1 MNAVIILWA
10 GVAGTAL
17 TLAGVHGFLWLLDRR
32 TSANL
37 AFCVVAVSVAGISMA
52 ELGMMHSASPA
63 EYGAWVRWF
72 HVPNFLA
79 ILGLL
84 AFVRLEF
91 RTGRLWLAA
100 TIVVLRT
107 GLLALNFTLPL
118 NANWSEITSL
128 RTVTFFGEQVSIVG
142 SAVVQPFQ
150 WVATIANLLFIAYVA
165 DAFVQARRTGSAEQR
180 HKALIIYGGILAFL
194 ATAILESQLVVW
206 GVVRMPVIIGPPFLI
221 LMVAITYEISR
232 EIVGSTRAAL
242 ETQQLRN
249 DLAHVAR
256 VNTMSQLSASLAHE
270 INQPLTSILLNA
282 QAAQKMLD
290 AEQPDLAEIRAILAD
305 IGTDDRR
312 AAVIIDRARELLR
325 NRDVQPDVVSLQT
338 IAQEVMALVRNDAI
352 DRRISVEADLPG
364 DIPPVRGDPV
374 QLSQVLL
381 NLVVNALDAVSARA
395 DREQRIRVVARNVPG
410 NRVEVA
416 VADSG
421 IGISAELLPRI
432 FEAFVTTKP
441 TGLGIGLSVAHD
453 IVVRHGGQLSAENN
467 PDGGATFRF
476 TLPAAAS

>member
-1 MNAVIILWA
+1 MNTVVILWA

-17 TLAGVHGFLWLLDRR
+17 TLAGVHGFLWILDRR
-32 TSANL
+32 KSANL
-37 AFCVVAVSVAGISMA
+37 AFCVVAISVAGISMA

-63 EYGAWVRWF
+63 EYGTWVRWF

-79 ILGLL
+79 IVALT

-91 RTGRLWLAA
+91 GTGRLWLAA
-100 TIVVLRT
+100 TVVALRT
-107 GLLALNFTLPL
+107 LLLALNFILHP

-128 RTVTFFGEQVSIVG
+128 HTVTFFGDQVSVIG

-150 WVATIANLLFIAYVA
+150 WVATVANLLFIAYVA
-165 DAFVQARRTGSAEQR
+165 DAFIQTLRTGNPEQR
-180 HKALIIYGGILAFL
+180 RKALVICGGILAFL
-194 ATAILESQLVVW
+194 ATAIVEAQLVVW
-206 GVVRMPVIIGPPFLI
+206 GLVRMPVIIGPPFLI

-232 EIVGSTRAAL
+232 EIVGSTRTAL
-242 ETQQLRN
+242 EAQRLRN

-282 QAAQKMLD
+282 QAGQKMLA
-290 AEQPDLAEIRAILAD
+290 AEKPDLDEIRAILAD

-312 AAVIIDRARELLR
+312 AATIIDRARELLR
-325 NRDVQPDVVSLQT
+325 NRDLQPDAVSLQA
-338 IAQEVMALVRNDAI
+338 IAQDVMALVRTDAI
-352 DRRISVEADLPG
+352 ERRINLESHLPD

-381 NLVVNALDAVSARA
+381 NLVMNAIDAVSSRE
-395 DREQRIRVVARNVPG
+395 DREQRIRVAARNISG

-416 VADSG
+416 VTDSG
-421 IGISAELLPRI
+421 TGIPAALLPRI
-432 FEAFVTTKP
+432 FESFVTTKP

-453 IVVRHGGQLSAENN
+453 IVVRHGGRLWAENN

-476 TLPAAAS
+476 TLPTAPT